1 MGSATK
7 ITLSPKELSLV
18 TDPAFILTKRA
29 IIEKVYELFARNIEV
44 IKSEFET
51 AAVKLPLAVA
61 SGTPKISKGENY
73 RQLPYVMLDFP
84 RCFSGNDVFALR
96 TLFWWGHCFSITLH
110 LSGIYLDQYKKSIP
124 GKFADHKEDFYI
136 CVNEDQWEHHFNPD
150 NYRPLEQLTTAEK
163 ANIVEGQHFLKLA
176 LKFDLQQ
183 WNQME
188 MLLRNGYRKMAALL
202 A

>member
-7 ITLSPKELSLV
+7 ITLSAKELSLV

-44 IKSEFET
+44 IKSEFES
-51 AAVKLPLAVA
+51 AAVKLPVAVA

-110 LSGIYLDQYKKSIP
+110 LSGIYLDQYREIVGAKL
-124 GKFADHKEDFYI
+124 ANHWEDLYI

-150 NYRPLEQLTTAEK
+150 NYRPLEQLTAAEK
-163 ANIVEGQHFLKLA
+163 AHIIEGQQFLKLA

-188 MLLRNGYRKMAALL
+188 VLLRNGYRKMAALL